1 MEIFIIKNSM
11 IRTRLERWLKG
22 LKQLDRIAGRILNE
36 DLLAA
41 VAGDDIVTKM
51 PS

>member
-1 MEIFIIKNSM
+1 MNS
-11 IRTRLERWLKG
+11 LKG
-22 LKQLDRIAGRILNE
+22 LKQLDRIAGWILDE

-41 VAGDDIVTKM
+41 VAGDDFVAEA